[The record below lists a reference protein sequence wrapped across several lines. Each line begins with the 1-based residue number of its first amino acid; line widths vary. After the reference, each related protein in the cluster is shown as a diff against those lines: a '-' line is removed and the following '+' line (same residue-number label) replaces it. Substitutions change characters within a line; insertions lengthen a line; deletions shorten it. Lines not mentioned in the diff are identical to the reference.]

1 MEFIEKSE
9 QGDASN
15 SMERA
20 EHSAKDPGDPG
31 SLPEFG
37 PKPAVGRGSVSDR
50 SATLPVGSQ
59 RSKEPF
65 ALAEESRNSASYTG
79 SSGSVGRD
87 VTRFQRR
94 LTTGRVK
101 LCSGCGGV
109 MTRSSRMVISP
120 LSALVL
126 IILGFVLMVMYGFA
140 SNFYEPPW
148 YMKFAL
154 PAVYYIGSIFIGV
167 GILLFFIRE
176 KVWKCYTCRE
186 IRKR

>member
-1 MEFIEKSE
+1 LEKVKQE
-9 QGDASN
+9 DASN
-15 SMERA
+15 NIESRDV
-20 EHSAKDPGDPG
+20 SGNDPGDQQG
-31 SLPEFG
+31 LPEFG
-37 PKPAVGRGSVSDR
+37 PKPAGRRSAGDR
-50 SATLPVGSQ
+50 SALPPVGSP
-59 RSKEPF
+59 RSREPF
-65 ALAEESRNSASYTG
+65 SRVEENRNDRSDAG
-79 SSGSVGRD
+79 GSGSIGRD

-120 LSALVL
+120 LAALLL
-126 IILGFVLMVMYGFA
+126 IVLGFVLMVAYGLV
-140 SNFYEPPW
+140 SNFYQAPW

-176 KVWKCYTCRE
+176 KVWKCYSCRE